1 MRNSMLAMGAC
12 ERVKKIARGYP
23 TEVANS
29 AIMDELV
36 VILKDGPATALGG
49 SVMQALS
56 IMALNP
62 EGRQRVCLA
71 GAAAPLIKCVG
82 VFSGAPR
89 GSIGEAAAE
98 RARWQ

>member
-23 TEVANS
+23 VEVANS
-29 AIMDELV
+29 AIMVELIA
-36 VILKDGPATALGG
+36 ILKDSPATNLAG

-62 EGRQRVCLA
+62 EGRQKVCLA
-71 GAAAPLIKCVG
+71 GATAPLVRWVG
-82 VFSGAPR
+82 RV
-89 GSIGEAAAE
+89 
-98 RARWQ
+98 